1 MSSRVKVVVT
11 GAAGQIAYSLI
22 PRLVD
27 GKTFGNRTVDLCLV
41 EIPQVVSKLEGLVME
56 LEDSYF
62 PHMGEVTYTDNFE
75 EASHDADWFLLVGSI
90 PRGIVYEGKKIE
102 ERSDLLKINGGIFVG
117 QGKAIGKNGKED
129 AKILVVGNPANTN
142 ALIGKNAAGKDS
154 QLWMAMTMLDS
165 SRAKSVISKK
175 TGTNIENVK
184 NMIIW
189 GNHSPTMYPDFEN
202 IVANGSPGKDLIDD
216 MDWVN
221 NEFLPVVQQRGKAVI
236 DSRGASSAT
245 SAAKAA
251 LDTVVACENPTA
263 SGDCFSAAV
272 ISDGS
277 YDLPEG
283 IICGMPL
290 MTTPEGKVEIV
301 RDIVLSDFA
310 KGKIKIS
317 TDELIDERAAVE
329 DLLSK

>member
-165 SRAKSVISKK
+165 SRAKSVLAKK
-175 TGTNIENVK
+175 TNSNIDQVN

-189 GNHSPTMYPDFEN
+189 GNHSPTMYPDVEN
-202 IVANGSPGKDLIDD
+202 ATINDESISSIIND
-216 MDWVN
+216 MNWVE
-221 NEFLPVVQQRGKAVI
+221 NEFLPTVQQRGKAVI
-236 DSRGASSAT
+236 DARGASSAT

-251 LDTVVACENPTA
+251 LDTVIACENATDENN
-263 SGDCFSAAV
+263 SFSAAV
-272 ISDGS
+272 ESDGS
-277 YDLPEG
+277 YGVPEG
-283 IICGMPL
+283 LICGFPL
-290 MTTPEGKVEIV
+290 IADSDGNVTIKQGLE
-301 RDIVLSDFA
+301 LSEFA
-310 KGKIKIS
+310 KQKFQVSI
-317 TDELIDERAAVE
+317 DELSSEREAVKH
-329 DLLSK
+329 LMK

>member
-27 GKTFGNRTVDLCLV
+27 GNTFGDKIVDLCLV

-62 PHMGEVTYTDNFE
+62 PNMGEVTYTDNFE
-75 EASHDADWFLLVGSI
+75 EASNNADWFLLVGSI
-90 PRGIVYEGKKIE
+90 TRGIVYEGKKIE
-102 ERSDLLKINGGIFVG
+102 ERSDLLKINGGIFVK
-117 QGKAIGKNGKED
+117 QGEAIGKNGKND

-165 SRAKSVISKK
+165 SRAKSVISKR
-175 TGTNIENVK
+175 TDTNIKNVK

-189 GNHSPTMYPDFEN
+189 GNHSPTMYPDIEN
-202 IVANGSPGKDLIDD
+202 VLVDGKLGKDAIDD
-216 MDWVN
+216 MNWV
-221 NEFLPVVQQRGKAVI
+221 EEYFLPTVQQRGKAVI

-251 LDTVVACENPTA
+251 LDTIIACENTTEEGN
-263 SGDCFSAAV
+263 SFSAAV
-272 ISDGS
+272 ASDGAYGVPEGLICGYPLITLSDGS
-277 YDLPEG
+277 
-283 IICGMPL
+283 
-290 MTTPEGKVEIV
+290 VEIK
-301 RDIVLSDFA
+301 RDISMSEFA
-310 KGKIKIS
+310 KKKFQIS
-317 TDELIDERAAVE
+317 IDELKSEREAVKH
-329 DLLSK
+329 LLK